1 MKINVVKI
9 KFFLHTKEVKS
20 CAGTFCALVIDI
32 YSAKTSMNLA
42 RFLPERKTEK
52 VKWCQDAK
60 KS

>member
-9 KFFLHTKEVKS
+9 QFFLHTKEVKS
-20 CAGTFCALVIDI
+20 CVGTFCALVIDI

-52 VKWCQDAK
+52 VK
-60 KS
+60 